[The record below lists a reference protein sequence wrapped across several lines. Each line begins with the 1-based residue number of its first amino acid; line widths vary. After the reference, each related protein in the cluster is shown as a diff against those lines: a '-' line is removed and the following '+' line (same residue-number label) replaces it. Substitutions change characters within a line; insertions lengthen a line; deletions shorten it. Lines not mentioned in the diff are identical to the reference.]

1 MFARIEVIYNT
12 IIKLVDKA
20 LGWSTMF
27 FDVTNYD
34 PATLPGACTNLLLGV
49 NRKNLV
55 VIRHKQLEPLL
66 QIPLQK
72 LECKVSVNSIFIDT
86 EEKVLRFDGQIMYD
100 IKKLIEIYRQLGD
113 KFGYQ

>member
-1 MFARIEVIYNT
+1 
-12 IIKLVDKA
+12 
-20 LGWSTMF
+20 MF

-34 PATLPGACTNLLLGV
+34 PATLPGSCTNLLLGV

-55 VIRHKQLEPLL
+55 IIRHKQLEPLL

-100 IKKLIEIYRQLGD
+100 IKKLI
-113 KFGYQ
+113 